1 MSISKSVGALSKYLT
16 KISTNKT
23 YNKVRDDVW
32 KITGKIPFSS
42 KIRNLIKKT
51 EGGLKSALTPGGL
64 FEDLGIRYIGPVDG
78 HNIDAMIKTFK
89 LVRTLKGPVLVHVYT
104 NKGRGDDD
112 AETDSVK
119 FYSLSG
125 RQQGGNKSKSITYS
139 AAFSDTMLNIAKK
152 NNKVVCVTAAMEKGT
167 GLEKFA
173 NNFKDRHFD
182 VGIAEEHAV
191 TYSAGLSI
199 AGYIPVIAIYSTFI
213 QRSYDQIFHDLA
225 LQNIPVVICL
235 DRAGLVGPDGPTHHG
250 VFDINIFR
258 SIPNIIISAPKDG
271 DELQSLIFTAIESKK
286 IFIIRYPKGDCIKYS
301 GYNPKFLDLGSWEMI
316 KEGNSLAILAVG
328 SMVEIANDA
337 CKIIEDDLG
346 VSIALVNAR
355 FIKPLDENMLHTLLN
370 KYSKI
375 ITLEEGMIKGGFGS
389 AVLEFSNEHNYSN
402 SIIIKGIKDEFIEQA
417 TRKEQLADCKLDA
430 NSIAKE
436 VGKSLS
442 EVPIKSE

>member
-1 MSISKSVGALSKYLT
+1 M
-16 KISTNKT
+16 N
-23 YNKVRDDVW
+23 
-32 KITGKIPFSS
+32 
-42 KIRNLIKKT
+42 
-51 EGGLKSALTPGGL
+51 
-64 FEDLGIRYIGPVDG
+64 
-78 HNIDAMIKTFK
+78 
-89 LVRTLKGPVLVHVYT
+89 
-104 NKGRGDDD
+104 
-112 AETDSVK
+112 
-119 FYSLSG
+119 
-125 RQQGGNKSKSITYS
+125 Q
-139 AAFSDTMLNIAKK
+139 
-152 NNKVVCVTAAMEKGT
+152 
-167 GLEKFA
+167 
-173 NNFKDRHFD
+173 
-182 VGIAEEHAV
+182 
-191 TYSAGLSI
+191 
-199 AGYIPVIAIYSTFI
+199 
-213 QRSYDQIFHDLA
+213 
-225 LQNIPVVICL
+225 
-235 DRAGLVGPDGPTHHG
+235 
-250 VFDINIFR
+250 
-258 SIPNIIISAPKDG
+258 
-271 DELQSLIFTAIESKK
+271 KK

-355 FIKPLDENMLHTLLN
+355 FIKPLDKNMLHTLLN

-436 VGKSLS
+436 VEKSLS